1 MPETVLYVLVGI
13 VILWVVII
21 FVMIA
26 KMTGKVRIHE
36 MADESLEKHL
46 REATE
51 WLARHDTGADAA
63 PEMQERRQR
72 EQQRIAELRQEIE
85 RRRQGR

>member
-51 WLARHDTGADAA
+51 WLARHDAGGDAA
-63 PEMQERRQR
+63 PGLLERRER